1 MATGT
6 IKQIGIMEKNNARL
20 YLYVTSGSG
29 TVAQG
34 QTTTLGQLPVLAGKV
49 FVKGFY
55 SPVAN
60 RPIIMTDDG
69 VNVYAYS
76 INYTGNFSYTALCL
90 LRDA

>member
-6 IKQIGIMEKNNARL
+6 IKQIGIIDKNNARL
-20 YLYVTSGSG
+20 YLYVTSGG
-29 TVAQG
+29 GAVTQG
-34 QTTTLGQLPVLAGKV
+34 QTVTLGQLPVPAGKV

-60 RPIIMTDDG
+60 LPIIMSDNG
-69 VNVYAYS
+69 VTVYAYS
-76 INYTGNFSYTALCL
+76 LNYTGNFTYTALCL